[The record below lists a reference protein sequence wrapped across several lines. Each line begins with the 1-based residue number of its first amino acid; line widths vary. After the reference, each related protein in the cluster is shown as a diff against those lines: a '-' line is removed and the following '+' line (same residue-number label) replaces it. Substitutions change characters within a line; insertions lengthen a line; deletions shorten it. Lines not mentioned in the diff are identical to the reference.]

1 MRLTAILII
10 AACLQINTRG
20 FAQTVTLSLR
30 NTSLERVF
38 KEVKKQTG
46 YSFIYTRELL
56 AGAGKVS
63 IELKGASLQQ
73 VLDDLFKEQ
82 PFNYSIQDKFI
93 IIKPGSMP
101 LPRKST
107 DAMGAAG
114 NTHKIRVLGRVMDAG
129 GEPLT
134 GATVV
139 VRGQGHDAFLAE
151 VTNGNG
157 QFGFTHL
164 PNGSYQLEISF
175 IGYERYTCAFS
186 DTDKPLNILV
196 DMKKSTSTLD
206 AIQTTAYSKTS
217 LRFNTGDVTTI
228 SSEEI
233 ARNPVPNVL
242 EALQGRV
249 PGMFVTQTTG
259 KINGGFQVQIRS
271 LNTLSAGTSTLP
283 TQPVPGGQPLYIV
296 DGVEYPANG
305 PLPMANVPG
314 LREAFSLGNALNYL
328 DPSLI
333 ESINILKGADATSI
347 YGSRGAFGVILLAT
361 KKAKPGQPSLT
372 INAVQGIATMGVTPR
387 LLNLPQYLALRRNAF
402 ANDSVQPGPMDYDVN
417 GAWDTTKGTDWK
429 KFFFGRHASTTR
441 ANATYTGG
449 TANSNYLLGVVYSS
463 IGDIQRSKGSVR
475 QGGVNF
481 SLNTA
486 TNDRKLTMALSG
498 SYITE
503 LDNTVPFDFSGD
515 PGLFAG
521 SQGSTQAPDAPYPYL
536 PNGQLNWA
544 PGTTPPKELNLL
556 YRNNTDNFIANTN
569 LTVTPV
575 AGLSF
580 SAVGGFNLITAKE
593 FVGKPSSFFNPAT
606 FTPSDAYSKVNLYR
620 IRTLSADPRA
630 EYIHTWGKARLD
642 VIAGLSLRDLVT
654 QRSVIAGSGFA
665 SDQLLMNPA
674 AGSSVSASYSNTPQ
688 RYIGGFATINFRWA
702 DKYILNLNGRRDGS
716 SVFGN
721 DRQFGNFGSVAGAWI
736 VSEEPWFKGLRG
748 AVDFLKL
755 KASYGL
761 VGSSAIPPYSYLSS
775 YVTGYGYSGAPTL
788 VPQSLANP
796 YLHWETNRNFE
807 VGLNVD
813 LFRGRVNVEAIYYSD
828 RAGDQLVNLPLA
840 TITGFSRFLANSPAV
855 IRSYGA
861 EFYVSTRNIRDKD
874 FSWTTRINLTI
885 PRTKLLAYPGVDNLV
900 GNFGLGN
907 YTYVIGKP
915 ITGIKLFRY
924 AGVDPATGNYNF
936 YNAAGQKGEF
946 TPILSPVTL
955 NQQVDRNVFVDRA
968 PKWYGGILN
977 SLSYK
982 NFSMDFLV
990 TVTKRVGPSYLA
1002 SLVVSPGP
1010 AFNIPVDLANK
1021 RWMKPG
1027 DVTTVPKATQGI
1039 KAFLNQ
1045 NLFQYSTGAFSDATY
1060 ARLQNLS
1067 VTYRL
1072 PARLIRNAH
1081 LSTLSVYVAG
1091 QNLLTVSKYGGLDPE
1106 TMSTS
1111 AMPPLRIFTGG
1122 LTIGF

>member
-10 AACLQINTRG
+10 AACLQIHTRG
-20 FAQTVTLSLR
+20 SAQTVTLSLR

-38 KEVKKQTG
+38 KEVNKQTG

-63 IELKGASLQQ
+63 IDMKEASLQQ

-82 PFNYSIQDKFI
+82 PFTYSIQDKFI
-93 IIKPGSMP
+93 IIKPGPMP
-101 LPRKST
+101 LPRKPT
-107 DAMGAAG
+107 NTERPVE
-114 NTHKIRVLGRVMDAG
+114 NTHKIRVQGRVMDVAG
-129 GEPLT
+129 DPLT

-139 VRGQGHDAFLAE
+139 ARRQGHAALQAA

-157 QFGFTHL
+157 EFGLTRL
-164 PNGSYQLEISF
+164 PNGNYQLEISF
-175 IGYERYTCAFS
+175 IGYERYICAVS
-186 DTDKPLNILV
+186 DTDKPQNILV

-228 SSEEI
+228 RSEEI

-259 KINGGFQVQIRS
+259 KTNGGFQVQIRS

-314 LREAFSLGNALNYL
+314 LREAFGLGNALNYL

-347 YGSRGAFGVILLAT
+347 YGSRGAFGVILITT
-361 KKAKPGQPSLT
+361 KKAKLGKPSLT
-372 INAVQGIATMGVTPR
+372 INAVQGIATAGVTPK
-387 LLNLPQYLALRRNAF
+387 LLNLPQYLALRHNAF
-402 ANDSVQPGPMDYDVN
+402 ANDSVQPGPTDYDVN
-417 GAWDTTKGTDWK
+417 GTWDTTKSTDWK
-429 KFFFGRHASTTR
+429 KFFFGKHASTTR
-441 ANATYTGG
+441 ANAIYSGG
-449 TANSNYLLGVVYSS
+449 AANSNYLLGAVYSS

-475 QGGVNF
+475 QGGMNF

-486 TNDRKLTMALSG
+486 TNDRKFTMALSG

-503 LDNTVPFDFSGD
+503 QDNTLPFDFSGD
-515 PGLFAG
+515 QGFFTGRGLM
-521 SQGSTQAPDAPYPYL
+521 QAPDAPYPYL
-536 PNGQLNWA
+536 PNGRLNWA
-544 PGTTPPKELNLL
+544 AGTNPPAALNLL
-556 YRNNTDNFIANTN
+556 YSNNTDNFLANTN

-580 SAVGGFNLITAKE
+580 SVVGGFNLITAKE
-593 FVGKPSSFFNPAT
+593 FVGKPSAFFNPAT

-630 EYIHTWGKARLD
+630 EYIHGWGKARLD

-665 SDQLLMNPA
+665 SDQLLLNPA
-674 AGSSVSASYSNTPQ
+674 AGSTVQASYSNTPQ
-688 RYIGGFATINFRWA
+688 RYTGGFATINFRWA

-748 AVDFLKL
+748 VVDLLKL

-761 VGSSAIPPYSYLSS
+761 IGSSAIPPYAYLSS
-775 YVTGYGYSGAPTL
+775 YVTGNGYSGAPTL

-807 VGLNVD
+807 AGLNVD
-813 LFRGRVNVEAIYYSD
+813 LFKGRVNVEAIYYSD
-828 RAGDQLVNLPLA
+828 RARDQLVNLPLA
-840 TITGFSRFLANSPAV
+840 SITGFSRYFANSPAV

-861 EFYVSTRNIRDKD
+861 EFYISTRNIRDKD

-946 TPILSPVTL
+946 TPLISPVTL

-1002 SLVVSPGP
+1002 SLTLSPGP
-1010 AFNIPVDLANK
+1010 AFNIPVDLANQ

-1067 VTYRL
+1067 FSYRL
-1072 PARLIRNAH
+1072 PARLIRKAH

-1091 QNLLTVSKYGGLDPE
+1091 QNLLTVSKFGGLDPE
-1106 TMSTS
+1106 TLSTS
-1111 AMPPLRIFTGG
+1111 ARSPLRIFTGG